1 MNTVEF
7 SQQND
12 SHDEILATEDRS
24 SELLEPRWSVISFEK
39 CEASRLIYNDALGK
53 MRELE
58 KNGIPG
64 LCIVTEEAAAKLEH

>member
-1 MNTVEF
+1 MNSVEF

-12 SHDEILATEDRS
+12 SHDVIHTSDDHW

>member
-1 MNTVEF
+1 MNSVEF

-12 SHDEILATEDRS
+12 GYDVIHASDDHW

-53 MRELE
+53 MRALE
-58 KNGIPG
+58 KNGISG
-64 LCIVTEEAAAKLEH
+64 LCIVTDDAAAKVGR